1 MTDVTP
7 TTEGG
12 GGGKTIFG
20 HPRGLVVLFFAE
32 MWERFSYYGMRALLV
47 LFLVQHFLMSQ
58 DEAAQTYAAYAALV
72 YLLPIVGGVIADKWL
87 GARKAVTIGALFL
100 VAGHFAMAFEGSGGQ
115 QFITVGGQEYQVETV
130 GRDAD
135 RQQFAISDDGQR
147 TPIEFTVD
155 GLVAEAGGSGAL
167 PALTPQAQ
175 VEQRV
180 VRDMGGERT
189 VLLAMALIVVGVGFL
204 KANISNVVG
213 ALYERGD
220 QRRDAGFTWFYVG
233 VNLGSLLAK
242 ILCGWIGLTYGW
254 AYGFGLAGIGM
265 LLGLIVFQVGQ
276 PWLEGKAGPP
286 PEMEGKRGLFG
297 IPYGALF
304 SIGGIVA
311 VIPTWMLLQRHE
323 LVEKG
328 LTILAPAIF
337 LAMILWTAFA
347 LKGETRSRMLAALIL
362 TIFSV
367 LFWMLFEQA
376 GSSLTLMAQNS
387 VHMPSFMNAAQS
399 NIVNPLMIVILGP
412 LFAILWQVLA
422 ARKAE
427 PSTPLKFSVAL
438 VIMGLSFVMLAW
450 ATRTQADDVFKIAF
464 LWLAL
469 TYVLHTVAELM
480 ISPIGL
486 SMITKLSAPKVI
498 GLMMGV
504 WFLSSSLA
512 HALAGLVA
520 GMTSTETVGGVV
532 TNPAEALA
540 TYGQV
545 YDLFGWV
552 AVGVGVLLLLAT
564 PLLKRMMAGIN

>member
-58 DEAAQTYAAYAALV
+58 EEAAGTYAAYAALV
-72 YLLPIVGGVIADKWL
+72 YLLPIVGGAIADKWL

-115 QFITVGGQEYQVETV
+115 QFITVAGQEYQVETV
-130 GRDAD
+130 GRDEH
-135 RQQFAISDDGQR
+135 RQQFAIHDGVR
-147 TPIEFTVD
+147 VPIEFTAQ
-155 GLVAEAGGSGAL
+155 GLVATPEPGSTL
-167 PALTPQAQ
+167 PALTPHDQI
-175 VEQRV
+175 EQRV
-180 VRDMGGERT
+180 VRDITGEST
-189 VLLAMALIVVGVGFL
+189 VLFAMALIVVGVGFL

-213 ALYERGD
+213 ALYEKGD

-233 VNLGSLLAK
+233 INLGSLLAK

-265 LLGLIVFQVGQ
+265 LLGLIVFQIGQ

-286 PEMEGKRGLFG
+286 PEAAGAKFLG
-297 IPYGALF
+297 IPMEAALW
-304 SIGGIVA
+304 IGGIVA
-311 VIPTWMLLQRHE
+311 IIPVWLLLQRHE
-323 LVEKG
+323 IVEIG
-328 LTILAPAIF
+328 LSWLGPMIF
-337 LAMILWTAFA
+337 LGMLVWTTFA
-347 LKGETRSRMLAALIL
+347 LKGEVRSRMWAALVL
-362 TIFSV
+362 CIFSV

-387 VHMPSFMNAAQS
+387 VHMPGFLNAAQS
-399 NIVNPLMIVILGP
+399 NLVNPLMIVLLGP
-412 LFAILWQVLA
+412 VFAILWQTLA
-422 ARKAE
+422 ARNAE
-427 PSTPLKFSVAL
+427 PSTPLKFALAL

-450 ATRTQADDVFKIAF
+450 ATRTQADDLFKIAF
-464 LWLAL
+464 LWLGL

-486 SMITKLSAPKVI
+486 SMITKLSAPRVI

-512 HALAGLVA
+512 HALGGIVA
-520 GMTSTETVGGVV
+520 GMTATETVGGSV
-532 TNPAEALA
+532 TNPAQALA
-540 TYGQV
+540 TYGDV
-545 YDLFGWV
+545 YNLWGWI
-552 AVGVGVLLLLAT
+552 AVGVGVVLLLGS
-564 PLLKRMMAGIN
+564 PILKRMMAGVR

>member
-58 DEAAQTYAAYAALV
+58 EEAAGTYAAYAALV
-72 YLLPIVGGVIADKWL
+72 YQLPIVGGAIADKWL

-115 QFITVGGQEYQVETV
+115 QFISVAGQEYQVETV
-130 GRDAD
+130 GRDEH
-135 RQQFAISDDGQR
+135 RQQFAIHDGVR
-147 TPIEFTVD
+147 VPIEFTAR
-155 GLVAEAGGSGAL
+155 GLVATPGAGSTL
-167 PALTPQAQ
+167 PALTPHDQI
-175 VEQRV
+175 EQRV
-180 VRDMGGERT
+180 VRDITGEST
-189 VLLAMALIVVGVGFL
+189 VLFAMALIVVGVGFL

-213 ALYERGD
+213 ALYEKGD

-233 VNLGSLLAK
+233 INLGSLLAK

-265 LLGLIVFQVGQ
+265 LLGLIVFQIGQ

-286 PEMEGKRGLFG
+286 PEAAGAKFLG
-297 IPYGALF
+297 IPMEAALW
-304 SIGGIVA
+304 IGGIVTI
-311 VIPTWMLLQRHE
+311 IPVWLLLQRHQ
-323 LVEKG
+323 LVETG
-328 LTILAPAIF
+328 LSWLGPMIF
-337 LAMILWTAFA
+337 LGMLIWSAFF
-347 LKGETRSRMLAALIL
+347 LKGEVRSRMLAALVL
-362 TIFSV
+362 CIFSV

-387 VHMPSFMNAAQS
+387 VNMPSFMNAAQS

-412 LFAILWQVLA
+412 IFAILWQTLA
-422 ARKAE
+422 ARNAE
-427 PSTPLKFSVAL
+427 PSTPLKFSMAL
-438 VIMGLSFVMLAW
+438 IIMGLSFVMLAW
-450 ATRTQADDVFKIAF
+450 ATTTQADSLFKIAF

-469 TYVLHTVAELM
+469 TYVLHTIAELM

-498 GLMMGV
+498 GVMMGV

-512 HALAGLVA
+512 HALGGVVA
-520 GMTSTETVGGVV
+520 GMTATETVGGVV
-532 TNPAEALA
+532 TNPAQALA

-545 YDLFGWV
+545 YNMWGWV
-552 AVGVGVLLLLAT
+552 AVGVGAVLLLGT
-564 PLLKRMMAGIN
+564 PILKRMMAGVK

>member
-7 TTEGG
+7 TT

-20 HPRGLVVLFFAE
+20 HPRGLAVLFFAE

-58 DEAAQTYAAYAALV
+58 DEASATYAAYAALV
-72 YLLPIVGGVIADKWL
+72 YLLPIVGGVIADRWL
-87 GARKAVTIGALFL
+87 GARKAVTIGALLL

-115 QFITVGGQEYQVETV
+115 QFITIAGQEYQVETV
-130 GRDAD
+130 GRDTD
-135 RQQFAISDDGQR
+135 RQQYAVSADGVR
-147 TPIEFTVD
+147 TPITFTTE
-155 GLVAEAGGSGAL
+155 GLVRDPALQSSL
-167 PALTPQAQ
+167 PAVTPQDQ

-180 VRDMGGERT
+180 VRDLSGEKT

-213 ALYERGD
+213 ALYAQGD
-220 QRRDAGFTWFYVG
+220 PRRDAGFTWFYVG

-265 LLGLIVFQVGQ
+265 LLGLIVFQIGQ

-304 SIGGIVA
+304 LIGGIIA
-311 VIPTWMLLQRHE
+311 VIPTWLLLQRHE

-337 LAMILWTAFA
+337 IGMLVWTTFF
-347 LKGETRSRMLAALIL
+347 LKGETRSRMAAALIL
-362 TIFSV
+362 TMFSV

-387 VHMPSFMNAAQS
+387 VHMPGFINAAQS
-399 NIVNPLMIVILGP
+399 NLVNPLMIVLLGP

-422 ARKAE
+422 ARNAE
-427 PSTPLKFSVAL
+427 PSTPLKFSIAL

-450 ATRTQADDVFKIAF
+450 ATRTQHDELFKIAF
-464 LWLAL
+464 VWLAL
-469 TYVLHTVAELM
+469 TYVIHTIAELL

-486 SMITKLSAPKVI
+486 SMITKLSAPKVV

-532 TNPAEALA
+532 TNPAQALA
-540 TYGQV
+540 TYGEV
-545 YDLFGWV
+545 YNMFGWV
-552 AVGVGVLLLLAT
+552 AVGVGLVLLLAS
-564 PLLKRMMAGIN
+564 PVLKRMMGGVK

>member
-1 MTDVTP
+1 MTDTNQ
-7 TTEGG
+7 TADSGR
-12 GGGKTIFG
+12 KTIFG

-47 LFLVQHFLMSQ
+47 LFLVQHFLMDQ
-58 DEAAQTYAAYAALV
+58 AEASATYAAYAALV

-100 VAGHFAMAFEGSGGQ
+100 VAGHFAMAFEGSGGR
-115 QFITVGGQEYQVETV
+115 QFITVGGQEWAVETV
-130 GRDAD
+130 GRDEN
-135 RQQFAISDDGQR
+135 RQQFAVLGDER
-147 TPIEFTVD
+147 VEIEFS
-155 GLVAEAGGSGAL
+155 AEGMTRD
-167 PALTPQAQ
+167 PALDSAFPAVTPLDQY
-175 VEQRV
+175 EQRV
-180 VRDMGGERT
+180 ERDGAGEAT

-213 ALYERGD
+213 ALYEQGD
-220 QRRDAGFTWFYVG
+220 PRRDAGFTWFYVG
-233 VNLGSLLAK
+233 VNLGSVLAK
-242 ILCGWIGLTYGW
+242 TLCGWIGLTYGW
-254 AYGFGLAGIGM
+254 AYGFGLAGFGM
-265 LLGLIVFQVGQ
+265 LLGLIVFQIGQ

-286 PEMEGKRGLFG
+286 PEAEGQRGLFG

-304 SIGGIVA
+304 SIGGVVA

-323 LVEKG
+323 VVEYG
-328 LTILAPAIF
+328 LTILAPLIF
-337 LAMILWTAFA
+337 IGMLVWTTFF
-347 LKGETRSRMLAALIL
+347 LKGETRSRMAAALIL

-387 VHMPSFMNAAQS
+387 VVMPSFLNAAQS

-412 LFAILWQVLA
+412 IFAILWQVLA
-422 ARKAE
+422 ARRAE
-427 PSTPLKFSVAL
+427 PSTPVKFSIAL
-438 VIMGLSFVMLAW
+438 VIMGASFIMLAW
-450 ATRTQADDVFKIAF
+450 ATGTQANDVYKIAF

-469 TYVLHTVAELM
+469 TYVMHTIAELM

-486 SMITKLSAPKVI
+486 SMITKLSAPKVV

-520 GMTSTETVGGVV
+520 GLTATETVGGVV
-532 TNPAEALA
+532 TNPAAALA

-545 YDLFGWV
+545 YNLFGWV
-552 AVGVGVLLLLAT
+552 AVGVGAVLLLAS
-564 PLLKRMMAGIN
+564 PFLKRMMAGVK

>member
-58 DEAAQTYAAYAALV
+58 DEAAGTYAAYAALV
-72 YLLPIVGGVIADKWL
+72 YLLPIVGGAIADKWL

-115 QFITVGGQEYQVETV
+115 QFITVSGQEYQVETV
-130 GRDAD
+130 GRDAN
-135 RQQFAISDDGQR
+135 RQQFAISADGQR
-147 TPIEFTVD
+147 TPIEFTAE
-155 GLVAEAGGSGAL
+155 GLASEGGPQSPL
-167 PALTPQAQ
+167 PALTPHDQI
-175 VEQRV
+175 EQRV
-180 VRDMGGERT
+180 VRDITGEST
-189 VLLAMALIVVGVGFL
+189 VLFAMALIVVGVGFL

-213 ALYERGD
+213 ALYEKGD

-233 VNLGSLLAK
+233 INLGSLLAK

-286 PEMEGKRGLFG
+286 PEATGAKFLG
-297 IPYGALF
+297 IPMEAALW
-304 SIGGIVA
+304 IGGIVTI
-311 VIPTWMLLQRHE
+311 IPVWLLLQRHQ
-323 LVEKG
+323 LVETG
-328 LTILAPAIF
+328 LSWLGPMIF
-337 LAMILWTAFA
+337 LGMLIWSAFF
-347 LKGETRSRMLAALIL
+347 LKGEVRSRMLAALVL
-362 TIFSV
+362 CIFSV

-387 VHMPSFMNAAQS
+387 VNMPSFMNAAQS

-412 LFAILWQVLA
+412 IFAILWQTLA
-422 ARKAE
+422 ARNAE
-427 PSTPLKFSVAL
+427 PSTPFKFSMAL
-438 VIMGLSFVMLAW
+438 IIMGLSFVMLAW
-450 ATRTQADDVFKIAF
+450 ATTTQADSLFKIAF

-469 TYVLHTVAELM
+469 TYVLHTIAELM

-498 GLMMGV
+498 GVMMGV

-512 HALAGLVA
+512 HALGGVVA
-520 GMTSTETVGGVV
+520 GMTATETVGGVV
-532 TNPAEALA
+532 TNPAQALA

-545 YDLFGWV
+545 YNMWGWV
-552 AVGVGVLLLLAT
+552 AVGVGAVLLLGT
-564 PLLKRMMAGIN
+564 PILKRMMAGVK